1 MFTVVQLFKT
11 SFEGSGTEEENMR
24 FNVLPYKND
33 FSIPQVVEFIFRY
46 YKIWSYNVF
55 DKLIPEFKF

>member
-11 SFEGSGTEEENMR
+11 SFEGSGTEEENMP

-33 FSIPQVVEFIFRY
+33 FSIPQVVEFILIYHKVHR
-46 YKIWSYNVF
+46 NLF